1 MRARQLIIETLLKEA
16 TAEEKLVA
24 AALDDAFDE
33 LEADLKANKDKLAPE
48 MQNEAVGFA
57 IAGSIVSMPALLK
70 LIGKAVAKVQSRL
83 KGEKVETNTIIKVAD
98 KLHHLLIG
106 GIEKVLQFVFRI
118 KDKKQAHRLAVIIF
132 HAIVAGLLIASGK
145 AFFKALQKHNTV
157 VSILEGLLSAIKS
170 GELGVFLSQT
180 FGEIAQA
187 LGLGAELAD
196 AADLADAIEATEE
209 LSEISTMAG
218 GSVQGYSLPLGAKPE
233 KNLEENKMN
242 KLRITKGRL
251 RQILAEEVARHQ
263 KQKLNEAREGDF
275 VEVIGGSLAGA
286 KGKLMEPVTTTTGEA
301 GFAIALTK
309 DADRKLYGQAGDEVV
324 VLTSDI
330 KPLSG
335 MAEYGALD
343 AMAGNPPSKIGQGN
357 KEYMEQYN
365 DILVFTGKDPLP
377 MKQPDQAY
385 LDALRSGRLEEMGA
399 AEEAAEAAELR
410 AEEEPSSVVNEEA
423 LEEGMGSLAAR
434 EGFRQG
440 RRAAEDGLSP
450 EEAEAKAKQRAL
462 SMSGRE
468 LEMLQL
474 TGLESVSPEQYELAM
489 KDALEASA
497 SATSDYL
504 TQFARGYHTF
514 RQVSEE
520 KTDKHDA
527 EMKEKGFSD
536 AQAKNLP
543 DELQKSMLKKEVR
556 AMIEEIL
563 KGEGEKTL
571 EGKRPPSMRKRTMK
585 DLDDEAKTRET
596 DFLKKKKGEKKEE
609 LRKMNEEMLCE
620 KCGGMHE
627 GSCAGE

>member
-1 MRARQLIIETLLKEA
+1 
-16 TAEEKLVA
+16 
-24 AALDDAFDE
+24 
-33 LEADLKANKDKLAPE
+33 
-48 MQNEAVGFA
+48 
-57 IAGSIVSMPALLK
+57 
-70 LIGKAVAKVQSRL
+70 
-83 KGEKVETNTIIKVAD
+83 
-98 KLHHLLIG
+98 
-106 GIEKVLQFVFRI
+106 
-118 KDKKQAHRLAVIIF
+118 
-132 HAIVAGLLIASGK
+132 
-145 AFFKALQKHNTV
+145 
-157 VSILEGLLSAIKS
+157 
-170 GELGVFLSQT
+170 
-180 FGEIAQA
+180 
-187 LGLGAELAD
+187 
-196 AADLADAIEATEE
+196 
-209 LSEISTMAG
+209 
-218 GSVQGYSLPLGAKPE
+218 
-233 KNLEENKMN
+233 MN
-242 KLRITKGRL
+242 KLIITKGRL

-301 GFAIALTK
+301 GFAIALTN
-309 DADRKLYGQAGDEVV
+309 DADKPVFGKAGDEAV

-365 DILVFTGKDPLP
+365 DILVFTGRKPLP

-399 AEEAAEAAELR
+399 AEETAEAAELR
-410 AEEEPSSVVNEEA
+410 AEEEPSSVVNEEVA
-423 LEEGMGSLAAR
+423 AGMGSLAAR
-434 EGFRQG
+434 QGFRQG

-450 EEAEAKAKQRAL
+450 EEAEAKAKERAL
-462 SMSGRE
+462 AMSGRE
-468 LEMLQL
+468 LDMLQL
-474 TGLESVSPEQYELAM
+474 AGLPSASPEQYELAM

-556 AMIEEIL
+556 AMIEEML
-563 KGEGEKTL
+563 K
-571 EGKRPPSMRKRTMK
+571 
-585 DLDDEAKTRET
+585 
-596 DFLKKKKGEKKEE
+596 
-609 LRKMNEEMLCE
+609 EEMLCE
-620 KCGGMHE
+620 ECGGMHE

>member
-16 TAEEKLVA
+16 TEEEKLVA

-242 KLRITKGRL
+242 KLKITKGRL

-263 KQKLNEAREGDF
+263 KQKLNEMRGFKVGDQ
-275 VEVIGGSLAGA
+275 VRVVDGGLRGA
-286 KGKLMEPVTTTTGEA
+286 TGKIIEPTTLITGEE
-301 GFAIALTK
+301 GFVLVLDS
-309 DADRKLYGQAGDEVV
+309 DADKPVFGKAGDEVIV
-324 VLTSDI
+324 GATKL
-330 KPLSG
+330 KPPVSATLNEMT
-335 MAEYGALD
+335 MAERGMVD
-343 AMAGNPPSKIGQGN
+343 AEDGNPPTKVGQGN
-357 KEYMEQYN
+357 EEYMKAYN
-365 DILVFTGKDPLP
+365 AVMKKMGKDPLP

-556 AMIEEIL
+556 AMIEEML
-563 KGEGEKTL
+563 K
-571 EGKRPPSMRKRTMK
+571 
-585 DLDDEAKTRET
+585 
-596 DFLKKKKGEKKEE
+596 
-609 LRKMNEEMLCE
+609 EEMLCE
-620 KCGGMHE
+620 ECGGMHE

>member
-242 KLRITKGRL
+242 KLKITKGRL

-263 KQKLNEAREGDF
+263 KQKLNEMRGFKVGDQ
-275 VEVIGGSLAGA
+275 VRVVDGGLRGA
-286 KGKLMEPVTTTTGEA
+286 TGKIIEPTTLITGEE
-301 GFAIALTK
+301 GFVLVLDS
-309 DADRKLYGQAGDEVV
+309 DADKPVFGKAGDEVV
-324 VLTSDI
+324 VGATKL
-330 KPLSG
+330 KPPVSATLNEMT
-335 MAEYGALD
+335 MAERGMVD
-343 AMAGNPPSKIGQGN
+343 AEDGNPPTKVGQGN
-357 KEYMEQYN
+357 EEYMKAYN
-365 DILVFTGKDPLP
+365 AVMKKMGKDPLP

-399 AEEAAEAAELR
+399 AEEAAEADEL
-410 AEEEPSSVVNEEA
+410 AAEA

-434 EGFRQG
+434 QGFRQG

-450 EEAEAKAKQRAL
+450 EEAEAKAKERAL
-462 SMSGRE
+462 AMSGRE
-468 LEMLQL
+468 LDMLQL
-474 TGLESVSPEQYELAM
+474 AGLPSASPEQYELAM

-556 AMIEEIL
+556 AMIEEML
-563 KGEGEKTL
+563 KG
-571 EGKRPPSMRKRTMK
+571 
-585 DLDDEAKTRET
+585 
-596 DFLKKKKGEKKEE
+596 
-609 LRKMNEEMLCE
+609 EMLCE
-620 KCGGMHE
+620 ECGGMHE
-627 GSCAGE
+627 GSCTGE

>member
-1 MRARQLIIETLLKEA
+1 MNDYKTALFEMLVEAEMKKSPATQAVAKFIGPQQMLSDLGAEMKKLAAKDEEMEEGLA
-16 TAEEKLVA
+16 TAAGIAISLPKMVEWIGKALGWITNKIRKVLGKEKLERNVIVDFA
-24 AALDDAFDE
+24 HSWHHLYI
-33 LEADLKANKDKLAPE
+33 
-48 MQNEAVGFA
+48 VG
-57 IAGSIVSMPALLK
+57 IKKLLK
-70 LIGKAVAKVQSRL
+70 LVFGKKLPDDRA
-83 KGEKVETNTIIKVAD
+83 EKLAE
-98 KLHHLLIG
+98 
-106 GIEKVLQFVFRI
+106 RI
-118 KDKKQAHRLAVIIF
+118 FYI
-132 HAIVAGLLIASGK
+132 IVAGLFLSAGLTTVK
-145 AFFKALQKHNTV
+145 AFMKGD
-157 VSILEGLLSAIKS
+157 SILAGVEGALTSVKGS
-170 GELGVFLSQT
+170 ELGAYL
-180 FGEIAQA
+180 GEV
-187 LGLGAELAD
+187 LGGLNLVGTAGAAVD
-196 AADLADAIEATEE
+196 AAEVADAIDGAVTLDDLFKGDLTEM
-209 LSEISTMAG
+209 SAMAG

-301 GFAIALTK
+301 GFAIALTN
-309 DADRKLYGQAGDEVV
+309 DADKPVFGKAGDEAV

-365 DILVFTGKDPLP
+365 DILVFTGRKPLP

-385 LDALRSGRLEEMGA
+385 LDALRSGRLEET
-399 AEEAAEAAELR
+399 AEADEL
-410 AEEEPSSVVNEEA
+410 AAEA

-434 EGFRQG
+434 EGFREG
-440 RRAAEDGLSP
+440 RRAAVDGLSP

-462 SMSGRE
+462 AMSGRE

-474 TGLESVSPEQYELAM
+474 TGLESVSPDQYELAM

-556 AMIEEIL
+556 AMIEEML
-563 KGEGEKTL
+563 KG
-571 EGKRPPSMRKRTMK
+571 
-585 DLDDEAKTRET
+585 
-596 DFLKKKKGEKKEE
+596 
-609 LRKMNEEMLCE
+609 EMLCE
-620 KCGGMHE
+620 ECGGMHE
-627 GSCAGE
+627 GSCTGE

>member
-16 TAEEKLVA
+16 TEEEKLVA

-209 LSEISTMAG
+209 LSEMSAM
-218 GSVQGYSLPLGAKPE
+218 SLGAVEVGAGKTND
-233 KNLEENKMN
+233 NLEENKMN
-242 KLRITKGRL
+242 KLKITKGRL

-556 AMIEEIL
+556 AMIEEML
-563 KGEGEKTL
+563 K
-571 EGKRPPSMRKRTMK
+571 
-585 DLDDEAKTRET
+585 
-596 DFLKKKKGEKKEE
+596 
-609 LRKMNEEMLCE
+609 EEMLCE
-620 KCGGMHE
+620 ECGGMHE

>member
-242 KLRITKGRL
+242 KLKITKGRL

-263 KQKLNEAREGDF
+263 KQKLNEMRGFKVGDQ
-275 VEVIGGSLAGA
+275 VRVVDGGLRGA
-286 KGKLMEPVTTTTGEA
+286 TGKIIEPTTLITGEE
-301 GFAIALTK
+301 GFVLVLDS
-309 DADRKLYGQAGDEVV
+309 DADKPVFGKAGDEVIV
-324 VLTSDI
+324 GATKL
-330 KPLSG
+330 KPPVSATLNEMT
-335 MAEYGALD
+335 MAERGMVD
-343 AMAGNPPSKIGQGN
+343 AEDGNPPTKVGQGN
-357 KEYMEQYN
+357 EEYMKAYN
-365 DILVFTGKDPLP
+365 AVMKKMGKDPLP

-399 AEEAAEAAELR
+399 AEEAAEADEL
-410 AEEEPSSVVNEEA
+410 AAEA

-434 EGFRQG
+434 QGFRQG

-450 EEAEAKAKQRAL
+450 EEAEAKAKERAL
-462 SMSGRE
+462 AMSGRE
-468 LEMLQL
+468 LDMLQL
-474 TGLESVSPEQYELAM
+474 AGLPSASPEQYELAM

-536 AQAKNLP
+536 AQAENLP
-543 DELQKSMLKKEVR
+543 DELQKAMLKKEVR
-556 AMIEEIL
+556 AMIEEML
-563 KGEGEKTL
+563 K
-571 EGKRPPSMRKRTMK
+571 
-585 DLDDEAKTRET
+585 
-596 DFLKKKKGEKKEE
+596 
-609 LRKMNEEMLCE
+609 EEMLCE
-620 KCGGMHE
+620 ECGGMHE
-627 GSCAGE
+627 GSCTGE

>member
-1 MRARQLIIETLLKEA
+1 MNDYQTALFEMLVEAEMKKSPATQAVAKFIGPQQMLSDLGAEMKKLAAKDEEMEEGLA
-16 TAEEKLVA
+16 TAAGIAISLPKMVEWIGKALGWITNKIRKVLGKEKLERNVIVDFA
-24 AALDDAFDE
+24 HSWHHLYI
-33 LEADLKANKDKLAPE
+33 
-48 MQNEAVGFA
+48 VG
-57 IAGSIVSMPALLK
+57 IKKLLK
-70 LIGKAVAKVQSRL
+70 LVFGKKLPDDKA
-83 KGEKVETNTIIKVAD
+83 EKLAE
-98 KLHHLLIG
+98 
-106 GIEKVLQFVFRI
+106 RI
-118 KDKKQAHRLAVIIF
+118 FYI
-132 HAIVAGLLIASGK
+132 IVAGLFLSAGLTTVK
-145 AFFKALQKHNTV
+145 AFMKGD
-157 VSILEGLLSAIKS
+157 SILAGVEGALTSVKGS
-170 GELGVFLSQT
+170 ELGAYL
-180 FGEIAQA
+180 GEV
-187 LGLGAELAD
+187 LGGLNLVGTAGAAVD
-196 AADLADAIEATEE
+196 AAEVADAIDGAVT
-209 LSEISTMAG
+209 LDDLFKGDLTEISTG

-242 KLRITKGRL
+242 KLKITKGRL

-309 DADRKLYGQAGDEVV
+309 DAGKPVFGKAGDEAV

-335 MAEYGALD
+335 MAEYGVLD
-343 AMAGNPPSKIGQGN
+343 AMAGNPPSKMGQGN

-365 DILVFTGKDPLP
+365 DILVFTGRDPLP

-385 LDALRSGRLEEMGA
+385 LDDLRRGRLEEMGA

-434 EGFRQG
+434 QGFRQG

-468 LEMLQL
+468 LDMLQL
-474 TGLESVSPEQYELAM
+474 AGLPSASPEQYELAM

-556 AMIEEIL
+556 KMIEEML

-596 DFLKKKKGEKKEE
+596 DFLKKKKGEKK
-609 LRKMNEEMLCE
+609 RRT
-620 KCGGMHE
+620 
-627 GSCAGE
+627 S